1 MGGAAGVAGEGLGL
15 GGRAGPVSVTSLT
28 SADATA
34 QDLARLVRE
43 HWSSRRT
50 IMSVRDVTFG
60 KDISTSRTG
69 RGPSTWPPSA
79 PPSSRPSKTSATCTS
94 PKAAATTP
102 PRLKPS
108 AFTASTRRT

>member
-50 IMSVRDVTFG
+50 IMS
-60 KDISTSRTG
+60 
-69 RGPSTWPPSA
+69 
-79 PPSSRPSKTSATCTS
+79 AT
-94 PKAAATTP
+94 
-102 PRLKPS
+102 
-108 AFTASTRRT
+108 